1 MHTNYIFMN
10 IAPVPLPN
18 AQAVNIKNITPHQQ
32 LVKIQKDIKIRCE
45 DGFLFFRDYVEFLR
59 CIDLDDKTC
68 KEKYKVMHACIK
80 QALKGSSCKH
90 KITFRASI
98 LTAVVGTLLMH
109 T

>member
-1 MHTNYIFMN
+1 MRILILLSFVLLFAEAAMKNKCFKLET
-10 IAPVPLPN
+10 PRCN
-18 AQAVNIKNITPHQQ
+18 ALYQHYLSN
-32 LVKIQKDIKIRCE
+32 E
-45 DGFLFFRDYVEFLR
+45 DTCKDYVEFLR